1 MRLVLHPKVY
11 SDIDEIMG
19 YYERVATPGLAE
31 EFYTELRY
39 FMTKAADKPESFSI
53 WERDIRRV
61 NLRRFPY
68 HFCSA
73 SLATKSGSSSSAITI
88 DIHLL
93 VPGVDRVWPS
103 RKNAGLPTTRPQ
115 RQRVASSHQRVVGIH
130 VLRRSRFLPAIC
142 CVGSFGAFR
151 HRNRLLP
158 DAR

>member
-53 WERDIRRV
+53 REGDIRRA

-68 HFCSA
+68 HFYSE
-73 SLATKSGSSSSAITI
+73 SLVTKSEFSSSAITI

-93 VPGVDRVWPS
+93 DPGVY
-103 RKNAGLPTTRPQ
+103 
-115 RQRVASSHQRVVGIH
+115 
-130 VLRRSRFLPAIC
+130 RSLAE
-142 CVGSFGAFR
+142 
-151 HRNRLLP
+151 LE
-158 DAR
+158 